1 MPFNGSATG
10 TYRREPLPV
19 GQFEPNAFGLYDTM
33 GNAKEWT
40 ADCWHSNYEG
50 APTDGTAWLEEDNGD
65 CSLRVARGGSW
76 FGEPN
81 TLRSAFRAR
90 YARNLEMSK
99 TGFRVVRDLAPSR
112 RWIEFHGVYE
122 VGEDRANIAGAHYYE
137 AIFSHPEDQFD
148 FEEKI
153 RGNKA
158 NQELMAQGKPV
169 NRELIGGFV
178 PAIDVNMLSSTSTVT
193 NMPLEEHE
201 FHLGDNCIYSE
212 PKTLKGARADLPRP
226 GEMYCTGTSLW
237 EGRSYSR
244 TLEFPEGQ
252 SVFIPKGN
260 TIGCA
265 VDIAL
270 IQPDLLDQD
279 DMKDARVTCRF
290 EYEIAE
296 RGDYMGKF
304 LRIPYLDQYP
314 QAPELIEPDQPW
326 YQAWD
331 GKTPMKVRGF
341 SAYFSPKPF
350 RDQVVEDVCVYVV
363 DGAGTPV
370 PGKKLCLEDTIYSA
384 GSNSLSL
391 EPYFL
396 AGDLVVEPGEYL
408 SGSCLLT
415 KGNFAGDCALYILV
429 DVPEEK
435 RDIVLASPVFT
446 NEGSVN
452 TDFLRGKY
460 CETGIV
466 DYQLTVNGRF
476 TIRDIGRTQDEPW
489 RTIVQQNRI
498 KRDDQS
504 GLCPYIFLDGLEL
517 P

>member
-1 MPFNGSATG
+1 M
-10 TYRREPLPV
+10 
-19 GQFEPNAFGLYDTM
+19 
-33 GNAKEWT
+33 
-40 ADCWHSNYEG
+40 
-50 APTDGTAWLEEDNGD
+50 
-65 CSLRVARGGSW
+65 
-76 FGEPN
+76 
-81 TLRSAFRAR
+81 
-90 YARNLEMSK
+90 
-99 TGFRVVRDLAPSR
+99 
-112 RWIEFHGVYE
+112 
-122 VGEDRANIAGAHYYE
+122 
-137 AIFSHPEDQFD
+137 
-148 FEEKI
+148 
-153 RGNKA
+153 
-158 NQELMAQGKPV
+158 
-169 NRELIGGFV
+169 
-178 PAIDVNMLSSTSTVT
+178 
-193 NMPLEEHE
+193 
-201 FHLGDNCIYSE
+201 
-212 PKTLKGARADLPRP
+212 
-226 GEMYCTGTSLW
+226 
-237 EGRSYSR
+237 
-244 TLEFPEGQ
+244 
-252 SVFIPKGN
+252 
-260 TIGCA
+260 
-265 VDIAL
+265 
-270 IQPDLLDQD
+270 
-279 DMKDARVTCRF
+279 
-290 EYEIAE
+290 
-296 RGDYMGKF
+296 
-304 LRIPYLDQYP
+304 
-314 QAPELIEPDQPW
+314 
-326 YQAWD
+326 
-331 GKTPMKVRGF
+331 
-341 SAYFSPKPF
+341 
-350 RDQVVEDVCVYVV
+350 